1 MKVLILG
8 GGGMLGHMLWRKFP
22 VWCECAVTVRAPAS
36 AYERFACLPRI
47 QVFDGVDAMDER
59 SVSGAIRQYGPDVVV
74 NCIGIVKQSAVA
86 KDPLPCIKVNAFLP
100 HLAQAVCA
108 DVGARFIHVSTD
120 CVFSGRKGGY
130 TLEDIPDPLDL
141 YGRSKLLGEVH
152 AAGAVTLRTSM
163 IGRELSS
170 QQGLVEW
177 FLSERGHEVKGFRK
191 ALFSGFTTLALSR
204 ILEAIIRDKPE
215 LDGLWQVAADPIDKY
230 ALLSL
235 IDEVYG
241 TGTTIVADD
250 RFVCDRS
257 LDGSAFLGQTGLAP
271 PTWREM
277 IEDMYKDEIKGGY
290 GDA

>member
-22 VWCECAVTVRAPAS
+22 AWCDCAVTVRASAS
-36 AYERFACLPRI
+36 SYEQFSCLPRI

-100 HLAQAVCA
+100 HLAHAVCA

-130 TLEDIPDPLDL
+130 TLEDTPDPLDL
-141 YGRSKLLGEVH
+141 YGRSKLLGEVD
-152 AAGAVTLRTSM
+152 APGALTLRTSM

-191 ALFSGFTTLALSR
+191 AIFSGFTTLALSR
-204 ILEAIIRDKPE
+204 ILKAVI
-215 LDGLWQVAADPIDKY
+215 LDQPDLEGLWQVAAEPIDK
-230 ALLSL
+230 LSL
-235 IDEVYG
+235 LALINEVYD
-241 TGTTIVADD
+241 TGCAIVADESL
-250 RFVCDRS
+250 VCDRS
-257 LDGSAFLGQTGLAP
+257 LDASAFRKKTGMEP

-277 IEDMYKDEIKGGY
+277 IEDMFEDESEGGY